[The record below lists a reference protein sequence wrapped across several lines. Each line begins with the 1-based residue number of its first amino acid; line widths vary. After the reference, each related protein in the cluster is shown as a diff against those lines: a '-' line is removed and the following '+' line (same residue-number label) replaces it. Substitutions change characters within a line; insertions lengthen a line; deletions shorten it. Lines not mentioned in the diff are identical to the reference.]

1 MPEELT
7 DEAGEIVWECSYQ
20 LWGKPIQEIAHTEIQ
35 QNLRYQGQYLDR
47 ETGLHYNTFRYYDPD
62 TGRFTQ
68 PGPIGLVG
76 GLNLYQYAPNS
87 LIWIDPLGLKCEGK
101 TQPYRFSDVKVKGP
115 HMNIFIDKRKIAEAK
130 LDLDNSGNLVWK
142 RFGVMKGTSK
152 KSISQVDKYIEGL
165 MSDTKIMGQAKAQLS
180 SALKDFKNVLN
191 DPKSS
196 KNLAELAERG
206 MDKFSKMLEK
216 FNEFN

>member
-1 MPEELT
+1 
-7 DEAGEIVWECSYQ
+7 
-20 LWGKPIQEIAHTEIQ
+20 
-35 QNLRYQGQYLDR
+35 
-47 ETGLHYNTFRYYDPD
+47 
-62 TGRFTQ
+62 
-68 PGPIGLVG
+68 
-76 GLNLYQYAPNS
+76 
-87 LIWIDPLGLKCEGK
+87 
-101 TQPYRFSDVKVKGP
+101 
-115 HMNIFIDKRKIAEAK
+115 
-130 LDLDNSGNLVWK
+130 
-142 RFGVMKGTSK
+142 
-152 KSISQVDKYIEGL
+152 